1 MRQRAPDPW
10 SPVRHRGHQD
20 HGHRG
25 SSPMM
30 CWQGVLSIFFLF
42 LLCVD
47 TTSCLRELYFPWPPE
62 AQGPATL
69 WKWCFSTFQ
78 AQSPGWWP
86 RLECKPT
93 HLAIKRAYFFFFFR
107 VCIFDCLCKP
117 KKKWQQEIERV
128 LNSFLLDTLTK
139 TTKTSL
145 S

>member
-10 SPVRHRGHQD
+10 SPVRHRGHRD
-20 HGHRG
+20 HGQRG

-30 CWQGVLSIFFLF
+30 CRQGVLSIFFLF

-86 RLECKPT
+86 DWNVSL
-93 HLAIKRAYFFFFFR
+93 RALLLRGCIFFFFWSMHFR
-107 VCIFDCLCKP
+107 LSSQT
-117 KKKWQQEIERV
+117 KKMTAGDRK
-128 LNSFLLDTLTK
+128 SFKLI
-139 TTKTSL
+139 S
-145 S
+145 SGYIN

>member
-10 SPVRHRGHQD
+10 SPVRHREHRD
-20 HGHRG
+20 HGHHG

-30 CWQGVLSIFFLF
+30 RRQGVLSIFFLF

-93 HLAIKRAYFFFFFR
+93 HLAIKRAYFFFLEYAFSTVFANQ
-107 VCIFDCLCKP
+107 
-117 KKKWQQEIERV
+117 KKMTAGDRK
-128 LNSFLLDTLTK
+128 SFKLI
-139 TTKTSL
+139 S
-145 S
+145 SGYIN